1 VSSVSDTAKVI
12 GRQVIVAGNWKMNK
26 TRKEARELTEAIKK
40 GLPDSADLPEVVL
53 IPPYTALAE
62 VESLVKGSK
71 LKLGAQNMDY
81 RDSGAFTGEISPLML
96 KELGVQYVLIGHSER
111 RQYFGETNATTHL
124 RLKAAFA
131 HGLLPILCVG
141 ESLDEREAQLTDAV
155 VNRQVGAAVAEI
167 DKSHLAKLVVA
178 YEPVWAIGTGKHC
191 EAQEANRVAKIIRH
205 TLQSLFSKAG
215 AKDAD
220 ADRVP
225 ILYGG
230 SVNAGNVD
238 KQLDTQIEEIDGVL
252 VGGAS
257 LKADEFL
264 TLIRAAE
271 KRKVSLKSA
280 AVR

>member
-191 EAQEANRVAKIIRH
+191 EAQEASRVAKIIRH
-205 TLQSLFSKAG
+205 TLQSLFAKAG

>member
-1 VSSVSDTAKVI
+1 MSSVSDTAKVI
-12 GRQVIVAGNWKMNK
+12 SRQVIVAGNWKMNK

-40 GLPDSADLPEVVL
+40 GLGASADLPEVVL

-62 VESLVKGSK
+62 VESLIKGSK

-96 KELGVQYVLIGHSER
+96 KELGVEYVLIGHSER
-111 RQYFGETNATTHL
+111 RQYFGETNASTHL

-131 HGLLPILCVG
+131 HGFLPILCVG

-155 VNRQVGAAVAEI
+155 VNRQVGAAVSEI

-191 EAQEANRVAKIIRH
+191 EAQEANRVAKFIRH
-205 TLQSLFSKAG
+205 TLKSLFASAG
-215 AKDAD
+215 AKDSD
-220 ADRVP
+220 AEKVP

-230 SVNAGNVD
+230 SVNAGNVE

-271 KRKVSLKSA
+271 KRKMALKST

>member
-12 GRQVIVAGNWKMNK
+12 GRKVIVAGNWKMNK
-26 TRKEARELTEAIKK
+26 TRKEAVELTEAIKK
-40 GLPDSADLPEVVL
+40 GLGESHDLPEVVL
-53 IPPYTALAE
+53 VPPYTALSQ
-62 VESLVKGSK
+62 VGDLIKGSK

-81 RDSGAFTGEISPLML
+81 RDAGAFTGEISPIML
-96 KELGVQYVLIGHSER
+96 KDLHVEFILIGHSER
-111 RQYFGETNATTHL
+111 RQYFGETNATTNL

-141 ESLDEREAQLTDAV
+141 ESLDEREAELTDAV
-155 VNRQVGAAVAEI
+155 VSRQVGAAVADIE
-167 DKSHLAKLVVA
+167 KHNLAKLVVA

-191 EAQEANRVAKIIRH
+191 EAQEANRVAKHIRN
-205 TLQSLFSKAG
+205 TLRSLFSKAG
-215 AKDAD
+215 AKDSD
-220 ADRVP
+220 AERVP

-230 SVNAGNVD
+230 SVNAGNVE
-238 KQLDTQIEEIDGVL
+238 KQLDTQIDEVDGVL

-271 KRKVSLKSA
+271 KRIKNLKTA
-280 AVR
+280 AVH

>member
-1 VSSVSDTAKVI
+1 MSSVSDTAKVI
-12 GRQVIVAGNWKMNK
+12 GRNVIVAGNWKMNK
-26 TRKEARELTEAIKK
+26 TRAEARELTEAIKK
-40 GLPDSADLPEVVL
+40 GLGQSAGLPEVVL
-53 IPPYTALAE
+53 IPPFTALSE
-62 VESLVKGSK
+62 VESQIKGSK

-96 KELGVQYVLIGHSER
+96 KEIGVQYVLIGHSER
-111 RQYFGETNATTHL
+111 RQFFGETNQTTHL
-124 RLKAAFA
+124 RLKAAFE
-131 HGLLPILCVG
+131 HGFLPILCVG
-141 ESLDEREAQLTDAV
+141 ESLDEREAELTDAV

-167 DKSHLAKLVVA
+167 DKNHLSKLVIA

-191 EAQEANRVAKIIRH
+191 EAPEANRVAKIIRN
-205 TLQSLFSKAG
+205 TLRSLFSKAG
-215 AKDAD
+215 AKDSD
-220 ADRVP
+220 AEIVP

-238 KQLDTQIEEIDGVL
+238 KQLDTQSDEIDGVL

-264 TLIRAAE
+264 TLIRAGE
-271 KRKVSLKSA
+271 KRKMNLKSA

>member
-1 VSSVSDTAKVI
+1 MSSVSDTAKVI

-40 GLPDSADLPEVVL
+40 GLKDSADLPEIVL
-53 IPPYTALAE
+53 IPPFTALAE

-205 TLQSLFSKAG
+205 TLQSFFSKAG

-220 ADRVP
+220 ADKVP

-230 SVNAGNVD
+230 SINAGNVD

-280 AVR
+280 AVH